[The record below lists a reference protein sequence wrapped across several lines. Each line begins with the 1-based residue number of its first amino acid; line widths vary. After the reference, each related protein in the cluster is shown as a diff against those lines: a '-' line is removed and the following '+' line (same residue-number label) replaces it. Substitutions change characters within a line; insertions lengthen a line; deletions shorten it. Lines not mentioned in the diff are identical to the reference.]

1 MLPIQHGDFPPFF
14 WWLAEGTG
22 PLVQEDL
29 EEPEGQEIR
38 VPEAESRER
47 GPGGRGSGDAKL
59 RWWSQSPR
67 IQKMCDFHEL
77 SKFDALSP

>member
-1 MLPIQHGDFPPFF
+1 MVIFHLLF

-47 GPGGRGSGDAKL
+47 GPGARE
-59 RWWSQSPR
+59 
-67 IQKMCDFHEL
+67 ML
-77 SKFDALSP
+77 S